1 MTFIDHSY
9 SLQKGSTLMPQTDA
23 RPVTLSSYPFELLH
37 FRRFGPVGPALQMTL
52 VVGLYVATTL
62 AFARSVRLTGKMLGY
77 DPEVWILFVPIT
89 EEILFRGF
97 ILGALEIAY
106 GPVRALVISSLV
118 FGLWHLKNV
127 FWLTEYQLIH
137 QMLYTTL
144 VFGPITAALALKTR
158 TIWPGVILHYLN
170 NFPVSLIG

>member
-1 MTFIDHSY
+1 MLPHS
-9 SLQKGSTLMPQTDA
+9 TREETMPQADV
-23 RPVTLSSYPFELLH
+23 RPAILSAYPFELLQ

-52 VVGLYVATTL
+52 IAVLYIATTL
-62 AFARSVRLTGKMLGY
+62 LLARGVRLTGKMMGY
-77 DPEVWILFVPIT
+77 DPDVWILFVPIS

-106 GPVRALVISSLV
+106 GPVRAVAISSLL

-144 VFGPITAALALKTR
+144 IFGPVTASLALKTR
-158 TIWPGVILHYLN
+158 TIWLGVILHYLN
-170 NFPVSLIG
+170 NFPINLIG

>member
-1 MTFIDHSY
+1 MLPHS
-9 SLQKGSTLMPQTDA
+9 TREETMPQADV
-23 RPVTLSSYPFELLH
+23 RPAILSAYPFELLQ

-52 VVGLYVATTL
+52 IAMLYIATTL
-62 AFARSVRLTGKMLGY
+62 LLARGVRLTGKMMGY
-77 DPEVWILFVPIT
+77 DPDVWILFVPIS

-106 GPVRALVISSLV
+106 GPVRAVAISSLL

-144 VFGPITAALALKTR
+144 IFGPVTASLALKTR

-170 NFPVSLIG
+170 NFPIGLIGW